1 MNLFEHIFTVITLLE
16 VVYPNWVTASSN
28 GATDI
33 EEIADTAF
41 RHIEK
46 KIGLSLDNTP
56 TFSLLTQWIDR
67 RGLHRKRVYR
77 HKPEPAVSNCV
88 IAMI

>member
-46 KIGLSLDNTP
+46 K
-56 TFSLLTQWIDR
+56 
-67 RGLHRKRVYR
+67 KVY
-77 HKPEPAVSNCV
+77 P
-88 IAMI
+88 